1 MEAPHFKALQ
11 EKYASR
17 GFTIL
22 AVNAWNEPKEMV
34 QEFAKKNSLNYSILL
49 DGKQVFRDDYGGKA
63 IPHSFLLDKQGKIVW
78 SQIGW
83 GDELTEVLEKKIE
96 ELLAE

>member
-1 MEAPHFKALQ
+1 MQ
-11 EKYASR
+11 DKYASR

-34 QEFAKKNSLNYSILL
+34 DEFAKKNKLSYPILL
-49 DGKQVFRDDYGGKA
+49 DGKQVFRDHYGGKA
-63 IPHSFLLDKQGKIVW
+63 IPHSFLLNKKGEIVW

-83 GDELTEVLEKKIE
+83 GDELTDVLEKKIE
-96 ELLAE
+96 ELLSE